1 MLISKLLR
9 AKRLFTIS
17 TGEQIV
23 DLISSTF
30 NFGES
35 NTTMGPTVV
44 NEDEIMRPDRLSEK
58 LYSSQNYWDVI
69 LKFNGIS
76 NPFSLDFGE
85 MLFAPSVGYL
95 EKLVSP
101 AKTIIDKGTE
111 PAKKNESTVIKPKS
125 KKDERML
132 AAIRTRVSEVLPPN
146 INQTGAKNVKVENGR
161 VILGPDMTTA
171 NTSSSNQTIN
181 RARVQAQL
189 QNNQTL

>member
-146 INQTGAKNVKVENGR
+146 INQTGAKNVTVENGR

-171 NTSSSNQTIN
+171 NASSSNQTIN

>member
-30 NFGES
+30 NFGET
-35 NTTMGPTVV
+35 NTTMGPTIV

-132 AAIRTRVSEVLPPN
+132 DAIRTRVSEVLPPN
-146 INQTGAKNVKVENGR
+146 VNQTGAKNVKVENGR

-171 NTSSSNQTIN
+171 NMSSSNQTIN